1 MPNNEVKET
10 ERQHFGGKMVADW
23 DNLGQEDT
31 ELALGYSEVLVR
43 LPTGYT
49 DEWKSVVGCF
59 KRRCRLERHGG
70 PGLPANGTMTNL
82 DSLETGMSGA
92 GSFWLRQQL
101 SVDL

>member
-1 MPNNEVKET
+1 MAA
-10 ERQHFGGKMVADW
+10 KMVVDW
-23 DNLGQEDT
+23 DNLGQEET
-31 ELALGYSEVLVR
+31 ELAMGYSEVLVR

-70 PGLPANGTMTNL
+70 PGLRANGTRTDL

-92 GSFWLRQQL
+92 RAAFG
-101 SVDL
+101 

>member
-1 MPNNEVKET
+1 MAA
-10 ERQHFGGKMVADW
+10 KMVVDW
-23 DNLGQEDT
+23 DNLGQEET
-31 ELALGYSEVLVR
+31 ELAMGYSEVLVR

-82 DSLETGMSGA
+82 DSSETGTNGTRA
-92 GSFWLRQQL
+92 AFG
-101 SVDL
+101 

>member
-1 MPNNEVKET
+1 MAA
-10 ERQHFGGKMVADW
+10 KMVVDW
-23 DNLGQEDT
+23 DNLGQEET
-31 ELALGYSEVLVR
+31 ELAMGYSEVLVR

-82 DSLETGMSGA
+82 DSFETGMSGA
-92 GSFWLRQQL
+92 RAAFG
-101 SVDL
+101 